1 MGFPQEKQRTGI
13 IITKSGAK
21 IYKAF
26 TIKFYNLCKP
36 KIQIMDEKVKEKI
49 IKLLA
54 LRYQA
59 KSKLLGEN
67 VKELRAIKRE
77 LKKTI

>member
-1 MGFPQEKQRTGI
+1 
-13 IITKSGAK
+13 
-21 IYKAF
+21 
-26 TIKFYNLCKP
+26 
-36 KIQIMDEKVKEKI
+36 MDEKIKEKI

-67 VKELRAIKRE
+67 VKELKAIKRE
-77 LKKTI
+77 LRKAI

>member
-1 MGFPQEKQRTGI
+1 
-13 IITKSGAK
+13 
-21 IYKAF
+21 
-26 TIKFYNLCKP
+26 
-36 KIQIMDEKVKEKI
+36 MDEKMKEKL

-67 VKELRAIKRE
+67 VRELRAIKRE
-77 LKKTI
+77 LRKAI